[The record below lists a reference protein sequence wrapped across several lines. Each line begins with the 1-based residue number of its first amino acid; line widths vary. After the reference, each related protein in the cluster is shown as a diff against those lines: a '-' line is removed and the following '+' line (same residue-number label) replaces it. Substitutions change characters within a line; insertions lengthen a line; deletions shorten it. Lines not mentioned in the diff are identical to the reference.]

1 MNNLTNPCRHV
12 LPRHHSSCVCRRR
25 PRLRHGRRQVTVI
38 APPYFVGMRLTHRLT
53 RLTLFPL
60 TQLKQASK
68 HVNKHASASL
78 DAPESPK
85 PPNQMR
91 NDYPT
96 KTMCGHGPLV
106 AGGAKLANYDLR
118 LRRKLRSREC
128 SPRCK
133 YSPAQQKL
141 KGHFAARFSRP
152 FLVLDLFGLGSRLF
166 YAAPASYP
174 PAASHGH
181 RSIHRSIYMQNLD
194 K

>member
-1 MNNLTNPCRHV
+1 MNNLTNPCRRV

-25 PRLRHGRRQVTVI
+25 PRLRHGRRQVTAI
-38 APPYFVGMRLTHRLT
+38 APPYSVGMRLTHRLT

-60 TQLKQASK
+60 THLKQASK

-78 DAPESPK
+78 DAESPK
-85 PPNQMR
+85 P
-91 NDYPT
+91 
-96 KTMCGHGPLV
+96 
-106 AGGAKLANYDLR
+106 ASYDLR

-152 FLVLDLFGLGSRLF
+152 FLDLDLFGLGSRLF

-181 RSIHRSIYMQNLD
+181 RSIHRS
-194 K
+194 KSR